1 MGYWTLCGSNS
12 KASSGQRVEN
22 MAEVETLGDLIVE
35 HHEENNEGPH
45 KHIFLARLK
54 H

>member
-12 KASSGQRVEN
+12 KASAGQRVES